1 MGIIVQRN
9 KLGCVGRVIV
19 IGCINNTH
27 TFQTTAGLEQC
38 HQCHEIAMV
47 PCTWSS
53 FHKPSVQVC
62 VFMWNRN
69 KLDSLSIFFSSQL
82 LIIEFHI
89 QYDASAPES
98 YQIYTNDT
106 CNHNGYECS
115 YHSLVTWP
123 RFHYTDCK
131 RSPVS
136 TLTIGKS
143 ICPCVSDL
151 IWFDPS
157 ATFWSSKKQIQT
169 WKENKVKKKYESRVI
184 NMVLIASSN
193 WFDLCHFTSFFT
205 FQLPPAAFFFWS
217 WVTNL
222 LLQGSAKTSISQV
235 DPLAVCHCC
244 KCWSRFQSIN
254 FEPKKTCLVA
264 VFGMLMV
271 SMVET
276 NPYVVF
282 SEKWGRPDIYKTLR

>member
-1 MGIIVQRN
+1 MIFHTSSMWIWVLIVHMN

-82 LIIEFHI
+82 LIIEFHF

-106 CNHNGYECS
+106 DMQS
-115 YHSLVTWP
+115 RWPWMFLSLHW
-123 RFHYTDCK
+123 
-131 RSPVS
+131 S
-136 TLTIGKS
+136 LGQGS
-143 ICPCVSDL
+143 I
-151 IWFDPS
+151 I
-157 ATFWSSKKQIQT
+157 
-169 WKENKVKKKYESRVI
+169 R
-184 NMVLIASSN
+184 IASV
-193 WFDLCHFTSFFT
+193 HQ
-205 FQLPPAAFFFWS
+205 FQ
-217 WVTNL
+217 
-222 LLQGSAKTSISQV
+222 G
-235 DPLAVCHCC
+235 
-244 KCWSRFQSIN
+244 
-254 FEPKKTCLVA
+254 
-264 VFGMLMV
+264 
-271 SMVET
+271 
-276 NPYVVF
+276 
-282 SEKWGRPDIYKTLR
+282 